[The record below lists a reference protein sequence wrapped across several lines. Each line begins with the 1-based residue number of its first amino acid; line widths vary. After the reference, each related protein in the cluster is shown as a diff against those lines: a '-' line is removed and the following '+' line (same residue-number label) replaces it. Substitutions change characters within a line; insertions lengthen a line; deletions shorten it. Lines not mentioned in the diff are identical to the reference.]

1 MDKIQGKIK
10 FIAPSL
16 QDEHY
21 STAYILGNIT
31 WLMMHSKQHETMPL
45 HMMASQIFPAIA
57 NKQYVLG
64 MSEKGSPL
72 FYMAWANFDDAAEAE
87 YLTNYNLALTP
98 HNWNGG
104 DRPWILFFA
113 APFGGAY
120 EGERW
125 IKENLFKDS
134 PEVRFLYHEGKKRGK
149 RILCKRGKNVS
160 AMASLKWHNEN
171 MPLVAAPMQL
181 EKDVAS
187 LLCQSKIKILNQLW
201 LRIFC
206 F

>member
-64 MSEKGSPL
+64 MSEKGSL
-72 FYMAWANFDDAAEAE
+72 DQTYALHAGHEDIGRNDDAEDVPEAVTHALKKGLDE
-87 YLTNYNLALTP
+87 RARIRTNGNQC
-98 HNWNGG
+98 HNCTDDHG
-104 DRPWILFFA
+104 
-113 APFGGAY
+113 
-120 EGERW
+120 
-125 IKENLFKDS
+125 
-134 PEVRFLYHEGKKRGK
+134 V
-149 RILCKRGKNVS
+149 
-160 AMASLKWHNEN
+160 
-171 MPLVAAPMQL
+171 
-181 EKDVAS
+181 
-187 LLCQSKIKILNQLW
+187 
-201 LRIFC
+201 
-206 F
+206 

>member
-98 HNWNGG
+98 HNWNSG
-104 DRPWILFFA
+104 DRPWILFFCCTV
-113 APFGGAY
+113 
-120 EGERW
+120 RW
-125 IKENLFKDS
+125 
-134 PEVRFLYHEGKKRGK
+134 
-149 RILCKRGKNVS
+149 
-160 AMASLKWHNEN
+160 SL
-171 MPLVAAPMQL
+171 
-181 EKDVAS
+181 
-187 LLCQSKIKILNQLW
+187 
-201 LRIFC
+201 
-206 F
+206 

>member
-1 MDKIQGKIK
+1 
-10 FIAPSL
+10 
-16 QDEHY
+16 
-21 STAYILGNIT
+21 
-31 WLMMHSKQHETMPL
+31 MMHSKQHETMPL

-72 FYMAWANFDDAAEAE
+72 FYMAWANFDDAAEAK

-171 MPLVAAPMQL
+171 MPLVAASMQL
-181 EKDVAS
+181 EKMWRHCLVN
-187 LLCQSKIKILNQLW
+187 QNKILNQFW
-201 LRIFC
+201 LRIFVLNY
-206 F
+206 FVVQSSMFQLKLPNFHKIQVHAKPEGYFL

>member
-21 STAYILGNIT
+21 SSAYILGNIT

-160 AMASLKWHNEN
+160 ARASLKWHNEN

-187 LLCQSKIKILNQLW
+187 LLG
-201 LRIFC
+201 
-206 F
+206 

>member
-134 PEVRFLYHEGKKRGK
+134 PEVRFLIMRV
-149 RILCKRGKNVS
+149 KNVVNVFYVN
-160 AMASLKWHNEN
+160 AAKMSLRWQ
-171 MPLVAAPMQL
+171 A
-181 EKDVAS
+181 
-187 LLCQSKIKILNQLW
+187 
-201 LRIFC
+201 
-206 F
+206 

>member
-64 MSEKGSPL
+64 NVRKRQPVD
-72 FYMAWANFDDAAEAE
+72 FIWAWGQFDDAAEAE

-98 HNWNGG
+98 HNWNSAIVPG
-104 DRPWILFFA
+104 
-113 APFGGAY
+113 Y
-120 EGERW
+120 C
-125 IKENLFKDS
+125 
-134 PEVRFLYHEGKKRGK
+134 FLLHRSVELMKVNAG
-149 RILCKRGKNVS
+149 
-160 AMASLKWHNEN
+160 
-171 MPLVAAPMQL
+171 
-181 EKDVAS
+181 
-187 LLCQSKIKILNQLW
+187 
-201 LRIFC
+201 
-206 F
+206 

>member
-87 YLTNYNLALTP
+87 YLTNYNLALT
-98 HNWNGG
+98 HLITGT
-104 DRPWILFFA
+104 A
-113 APFGGAY
+113 AIVPGY
-120 EGERW
+120 C
-125 IKENLFKDS
+125 
-134 PEVRFLYHEGKKRGK
+134 FLLHRSVELMKVNAG
-149 RILCKRGKNVS
+149 
-160 AMASLKWHNEN
+160 
-171 MPLVAAPMQL
+171 
-181 EKDVAS
+181 
-187 LLCQSKIKILNQLW
+187 
-201 LRIFC
+201 
-206 F
+206 